1 MPSTVSAALIDSSA
15 LVAVFGAKQTSGGH
29 YRDLL
34 KSAAQQHWQ
43 LATTWPCVVEAS
55 YLVAPPQ
62 RYAMLRW
69 LAAGAVTVFPFDQ
82 ETLELL
88 VDLMHRY
95 TESPRT
101 EMDLADASLVWL
113 ASDTGVTTIMTLDVR
128 DFSRYR
134 LPDGRSFEI
143 L

>member
-1 MPSTVSAALIDSSA
+1 MSAALVDAGAFIA
-15 LVAVFGAKQTSGGH
+15 MFGVRQPKAAH
-29 YRDLL
+29 YQSLMQQ
-34 KSAAQQHWQ
+34 AAREMWS

-55 YLVAPPQ
+55 HLLAPTQ
-62 RYAMLRW
+62 RYTFLRW
-69 LAAGAVTVFPFDQ
+69 VSAGGISVFPFKQ
-82 ETLELL
+82 ESLEDMLPI
-88 VDLMHRY
+88 MRRY

-113 ASDTGVTTIMTLDVR
+113 ARDTGVTRVMTVDVR

-134 LPDGRSFEI
+134 LPDGRAFEI